1 MFRLKYG
8 GTFMKKFLSVLLA
21 VVICAASCAV
31 FTSCGGYE
39 GEINVYNWGDYVS
52 DGSGDAIDTIAKFEE
67 EYNIKVNYTTYE
79 TNEELYSIL
88 SSSNTQYDVIF
99 PSDYM
104 VEKLIKENLLQKLD
118 YKKIPN
124 SKKILPKF
132 KKMGY
137 DPKFEYTVPYSWNVT
152 GLVYNK
158 TMVGSHKPDSWE
170 YLWNDD
176 FKGKILQFN
185 NSRDAYAIG
194 MQMCG
199 IVPETYTKED
209 IDEATK
215 MLKKQKPLLKKYVM
229 DQVFNEMENNQSA
242 IAPYYAG
249 DIFTMMLNN
258 EDLVGVLPKEGSNLF
273 VDNMCIPKNA
283 ENVEGAQKFI
293 DFMTRPDISAA
304 NSEYITYASP
314 VEGAK
319 ELSYKELRESKLVYP
334 PESYLE
340 KCYTFRDVD
349 ADVYSYMQ
357 EQFVKLMS

>member
-1 MFRLKYG
+1 
-8 GTFMKKFLSVLLA
+8 MKKYLSILLA
-21 VVICAASCAV
+21 VVLAAASCAV
-31 FTSCGGYE
+31 FTSCSGYE

-104 VEKLIKENLLQKLD
+104 VEKLVKEKLVQKLNR
-118 YKKIPN
+118 KNIPN
-124 SKKILPKF
+124 SNNILPKF
-132 KKMGY
+132 QKMNF
-137 DPKFEYTVPYSWNVT
+137 DPNYEYTVPYSWNVT

-158 TMVGSHKPDSWE
+158 KLVKDLKPDSWKF
-170 YLWNDD
+170 LWNKDL
-176 FKGKILQFN
+176 KGSILQFN
-185 NSRDAYAIG
+185 NSRDAYAIA

-199 IVPETYTKED
+199 VNPETFTKAD
-209 IDEATK
+209 VDKATK
-215 MLKKQKPLLKKYVM
+215 KLKEQKPLLKKYVM
-229 DQVFNEMENNQSA
+229 DQVFNEMEKNQSA

-249 DIFTMMLNN
+249 DVFTMMLNN

-273 VDNMCIPKNA
+273 VDSMCIPSNA
-283 ENVEGAQKFI
+283 QNVEGAEKFI
-293 DFMTRPDISAA
+293 DFMTRADISAA

-314 VEGAK
+314 VKGAK
-319 ELSYKELRESKLVYP
+319 ELSYKELRESELVYP
-334 PESYLE
+334 PDSYLE
-340 KCYTFRDVD
+340 KCYTFRDID